1 MSNTADQARE
11 LANLFSQMADTVDAY
26 RTQHFGD
33 LSLQDRVRLEGEIQQ
48 LEDIHDRFEAI
59 AIEDTLQAI
68 ESDLNRITNVTVQ
81 AKNSLGHLKT
91 VQEIITVVSAAAE
104 LGADIT
110 SGDYGD
116 IPQAI
121 KDLAGVIS
129 GDSDDSSDEKK
140 ADSDSAG

>member
-1 MSNTADQARE
+1 MSNTADQARQ
-11 LANLFSQMADTVDAY
+11 LANLFSQMAETVDAY
-26 RTQHFGD
+26 RTQHFSD

-68 ESDLNRITNVTVQ
+68 ESELNQIESVTVQ
-81 AKNSLGHLKT
+81 ASNSLKHLKT

-110 SGDYGD
+110 AGDYGD

-121 KDLAGVIS
+121 KDLVGVVT
-129 GDSDDSSDEKK
+129 GDSDSSAPDKGEN
-140 ADSDSAG
+140 SGP